1 MGILD
6 KGARIAGAVAAVE
19 ARKRLNGAAPASL
32 AGPKPYE
39 ASVAGVACAA
49 GQRV

>member
-19 ARKRLNGAAPASL
+19 ARKKLNGAAPASL
-32 AGPKPYE
+32 AEPKPYE
-39 ASVAGVACAA
+39 ASVACQACAA